1 MNNKKFIKKAITVVL
16 ALVMMGN
23 IGLVDDGYIN
33 SKAAIVD
40 AREKHQNYIIQ
51 TDSQGVLKSTLEKY
65 DEVETISSSV
75 QNELEEENIASLS
88 LTQNEVEQLKKN
100 DNIVTIE
107 NDRKVKAS
115 KANKVK
121 KINYKD
127 IDLEWN
133 KKLIKS
139 DFYKKKKTKRKVKI
153 AVIDSG
159 VDWGNDI
166 DLEETITLVPGE
178 EEMNPLFMDGTGHG
192 NSVAGLIAA
201 KDNDQGI
208 TGINPNAKIY
218 SIRVLDDNNE
228 APLSRV
234 IDGIYYAISKKVD
247 IINMSFGLDSYSEAL
262 KKAVDDAEK
271 AGILVIAAAGNTG
284 DNVQYPAAYENVLS
298 VGAVDSEAKLSDTSA
313 RGERIDV
320 VAPGELVCSTGEFGD
335 LLIESGTSLAA
346 PQVAAVASRIMEEN
360 PEASSEEVENAIIN
374 GANYK
379 SENEYG
385 LLDEEYVL
393 ENYDELKQ
401 CDDENVIKNN
411 YTNIEPV
418 EISGCVK
425 GSWST
430 GSHQYLVGSNHS
442 DVKKGARFPDYNSKF
457 KGLSDNPKWHGGY
470 KYNYV
475 AAYVYATRIAN
486 KLGKSEKAA
495 SAKKISDLDEQS
507 MLNDIASITNWKK
520 VKIGENTYDLDSPG
534 KRRAFVWGMA
544 VHSLADIFAH
554 SAFVES
560 GHKWCHLAHGKDAKG
575 NPINDYA
582 DNTCKFKERFQ
593 AAENCVGRSIAKYD
607 KKEEA
612 DYTELKGMCTVEKTF
627 RLKDLVPKIKNAYP
641 KSNTKGLEGYN
652 IEKGP
657 FEYWWK
663 GEY

>member
-1 MNNKKFIKKAITVVL
+1 MINKKYIKKAITVAL
-16 ALVMMGN
+16 ALVLMGN

-107 NDRKVKAS
+107 NDKKVKAS

-139 DFYKKKKTKRKVKI
+139 DFHKKKKIKRKVKI
-153 AVIDSG
+153 AIIDSG

-166 DLEETITLVPGE
+166 DLEETVTLVPGE

-320 VAPGELVCSTGEFGD
+320 VVPGELVCSTGEFGD

-346 PQVAAVASRIMEEN
+346 PQVAAVASKIMEEN
-360 PEASSEEVENAIIN
+360 PKTSSEEVKNAIVN
-374 GANYK
+374 GANY
-379 SENEYG
+379 SRCEEEDYG
-385 LLDEEYVL
+385 LLDEKYVL
-393 ENYDELKQ
+393 DNYDDLKK
-401 CDDENVIKNN
+401 CNKENDVNN
-411 YTNIEPV
+411 NDTSIEMI
-418 EISGCVK
+418 EDTGCVK
-425 GSWST
+425 GSWSI
-430 GSHQYLVGSNHS
+430 GSHVYLVGSGHAN
-442 DVKKGARFPDYNSKF
+442 VKKGVRYPDQIERV
-457 KGLSDNPKWHGGY
+457 KGISNNPGWHGSY
-470 KYNYV
+470 RVNYV
-475 AAYVYATRIAN
+475 AAYIYATQMAEQLGQN
-486 KLGKSEKAA
+486 KSVS
-495 SAKKISDLDEQS
+495 SAKTVKGLTEKEKNNMLEDVKNIKWDSVGISS
-507 MLNDIASITNWKK
+507 K
-520 VKIGENTYDLDSPG
+520 GE
-534 KRRAFVWGMA
+534 KRAFVWGMA
-544 VHSLADIFAH
+544 MHTAADVFAH
-554 SAFVES
+554 SAFVNVNGE
-560 GHKWCHLAHGKDAKG
+560 WCHLAHGDTKEHK
-575 NPINDYA
+575 NVNDYA
-582 DNTCKFKERFQ
+582 DNTGKYKERFQ
-593 AAENCVGRSIAKYD
+593 VAENVVGKIVARYDSKAGAGSYVQFKGTSSIR
-607 KKEEA
+607 E
-612 DYTELKGMCTVEKTF
+612 TF
-627 RLKDLVPKIKNAYP
+627 RIKDLALNAYATN
-641 KSNTKGLEGYN
+641 SLADLSGLVNFSVSSGKFNY
-652 IEKGP
+652 
-657 FEYWWK
+657 YWK
-663 GEY
+663 G